1 MRQVFVESIEK
12 VKGRRKNIL
21 ILGGTRFFGKE
32 AVNELLSKGHTV
44 TIATGVLHLII
55 LGIVFRE
62 LFMTEHLATVL

>member
-44 TIATGVLHLII
+44 TIATGSC
-55 LGIVFRE
+55 
-62 LFMTEHLATVL
+62 T